1 MAWPDGKK
9 PGSQNS
15 IPCHPSA
22 WELSG
27 TLQMSEAGEHSS
39 KLWKEWSSLLGF
51 GLDYLVDGVFFLSDM
66 QLLLAD
72 VLPLYGF

>member
-1 MAWPDGKK
+1 
-9 PGSQNS
+9 
-15 IPCHPSA
+15 
-22 WELSG
+22 
-27 TLQMSEAGEHSS
+27 MSEAGEHSS